1 MIYNQVINE
10 ITLSFPCKI
19 LLRFCFCKQNTQNR
33 NFQKIFQHNLQK
45 QSETSTKSQIIFTR
59 TDVLVKMS
67 ENRPNRARLAEY
79 YGTQASAKI
88 SDAVESSRRSTEQSE
103 STSPVNV
110 MEAKSSSPLDIDS
123 SSFDPELYTQ
133 RVIKDYSLHRIMAKE
148 SDVVREIHALDS
160 EMQTLVYENYNKF
173 ISATD
178 TIKKMRVDF
187 KDMEDEMDQ
196 LAEKMKSVT
205 EKSNLINNALK
216 GKRAQ
221 VAELSSTHALLKKLQ
236 FLFQLPAKL
245 KSSIA
250 EENWSD
256 GVKFYV
262 QAQKVLNQ
270 YQHVASFSGIKTD
283 CDEIMLA
290 LRGELKT
297 KLTNKESSP
306 PEMAK
311 YVHLLIQLN
320 EPVDELCDA
329 YLMTSKE
336 KLLESLDNLKMQ
348 VEVAATSEIDVL
360 EFVNQACDGFLSKLR
375 DVIMS
380 FKETFN
386 QDEPLLISKL
396 NSFTLELM
404 NEFFALL
411 RIRMEMETNLNE
423 IELMI
428 ESLDRFYKRLQATCR
443 LLPVSPN
450 DRNPGA
456 GTMTLSKDGMSL
468 VLDIGKY

>member
-1 MIYNQVINE
+1 
-10 ITLSFPCKI
+10 
-19 LLRFCFCKQNTQNR
+19 
-33 NFQKIFQHNLQK
+33 
-45 QSETSTKSQIIFTR
+45 
-59 TDVLVKMS
+59 
-67 ENRPNRARLAEY
+67 
-79 YGTQASAKI
+79 
-88 SDAVESSRRSTEQSE
+88 
-103 STSPVNV
+103 
-110 MEAKSSSPLDIDS
+110 
-123 SSFDPELYTQ
+123 
-133 RVIKDYSLHRIMAKE
+133 
-148 SDVVREIHALDS
+148 
-160 EMQTLVYENYNKF
+160 
-173 ISATD
+173 
-178 TIKKMRVDF
+178 
-187 KDMEDEMDQ
+187 MEDEMDQ

-270 YQHVASFSGIKTD
+270 YQHVASFSGIKAD

-329 YLMTSKE
+329 YLLTSKE

-348 VEVAATSEIDVL
+348 VEVAATSEIDIL

-396 NSFTLELM
+396 NSFTLALM

-468 VLDIGKY
+468 VLDIGKN